1 MSREM
6 VWIQQQR
13 FRGFGCSECGWRF
26 NPGGGPSGES
36 LDEMMRNFESL
47 RDTEFKSHVCR
58 DHPEGQQR
66 EEKKR

>member
-6 VWIQQQR
+6 VWIQQQH

-26 NPGGGPSGES
+26 NAAGAPSGAS

-47 RDTEFKSHVCR
+47 RDTEFESHLCR
-58 DHPEGQQR
+58 DHPKGQQR